1 MMVAVS
7 ISSICPFTL
16 KSLNTTRPED
26 TAFVYKSNPL
36 LVLAKN
42 SDCMRTTEKND
53 ASVAEK
59 VGCGHSCTLS
69 HLVSY
74 IHDNSGGTTKQCP
87 VCQSSPANVICDGLS
102 NAQLAILQS
111 NADDADEADDNNG
124 RIICFRYGAT
134 LYYLWVNAKPI
145 QSLFL
150 FSGSTK
156 ESNAIHR
163 IGTVLGMDVNKMK
176 LIHKGKVIY
185 PTTGES
191 SADLISEQL
200 FDISSADII
209 HHRKKPSLVV
219 MGLRKQQITTAMRT
233 QQQQPSKSNTID
245 TIASLLSPWYIF
257 QLITIGF
264 SWTFSTTKSILG
276 GVVLFAQSILYHPTR
291 PMPD

>member
-7 ISSICPFTL
+7 ISSSICPFTL

-36 LVLAKN
+36 LAK
-42 SDCMRTTEKND
+42 SGTRTTEKND

-74 IHDNSGGTTKQCP
+74 IHDNRGGTTKQCP
-87 VCQSSPANVICDGLS
+87 LCQSSPANIICDGLS
-102 NAQLAILQS
+102 NAQLARLQS
-111 NADDADEADDNNG
+111 NADEADDNNG

-145 QSLFL
+145 QSSLL
-150 FSGSTK
+150 FSGRK

-185 PTTGES
+185 PTGES

-200 FDISSADII
+200 FDISSSDII
-209 HHRKKPSLVV
+209 HHRKKPSLVL
-219 MGLRKQQITTAMRT
+219 MGLRKQQITTAMWT
-233 QQQQPSKSNTID
+233 QQQHPSKSY

-276 GVVLFAQSILYHPTR
+276 GGVLFAQSILYPPTR
-291 PMPD
+291 PRPD

>member
-7 ISSICPFTL
+7 ISSSICPFTL
-16 KSLNTTRPED
+16 KSLNTARPED

-36 LVLAKN
+36 LVLAKK

-87 VCQSSPANVICDGLS
+87 VCQSSPANIICDGLS
-102 NAQLAILQS
+102 NAQLARLQS
-111 NADDADEADDNNG
+111 NAYDADVNNG

-134 LYYLWVNAKPI
+134 LYYLWVHAKPI
-145 QSLFL
+145 QSSLFR
-150 FSGSTK
+150 GRK
-156 ESNAIHR
+156 ESNDAIHR

-185 PTTGES
+185 PTGES

-209 HHRKKPSLVV
+209 RHRKKPSLVV
-219 MGLRKQQITTAMRT
+219 MGLRKQQITTAMWT
-233 QQQQPSKSNTID
+233 QQQQQQPSQSNTIY

-264 SWTFSTTKSILG
+264 SWTFSTTKSMLG
-276 GVVLFAQSILYHPTR
+276 GVVLFAQSILYPPTR
-291 PMPD
+291 PRPD